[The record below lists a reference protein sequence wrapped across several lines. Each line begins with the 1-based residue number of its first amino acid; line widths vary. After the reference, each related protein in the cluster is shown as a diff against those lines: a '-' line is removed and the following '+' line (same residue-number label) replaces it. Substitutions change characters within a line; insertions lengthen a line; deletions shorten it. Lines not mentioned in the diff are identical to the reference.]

1 MARLEIAE
9 LREANPH
16 LQDDYRIAWIT
27 VLNAAQGVP
36 EPHVAASYAVLGLHP
51 LKVWPAIVE
60 RRKALLGPLYVDES
74 LPPKKPAESVRI
86 EHEFSE
92 RVVGWEEFSSKETR
106 REIVEI
112 PRRWKSVEEPGMA
125 TSTARAYSNSASR
138 KSENPSLFSV
148 RQLVESSTW
157 PAEYR
162 ALLLAMLQKNQ
173 FGTEL
178 WYSQL
183 NLSRDLG
190 KSYSTVRRMMRR
202 LREGHHFG
210 KKNVVHCPAVLEK
223 TIDPNMRPN
232 GELRRSTTY
241 RLHRQNL
248 NQRPTPEEIRERSV
262 GAFCPLPARPDRPIP
277 PSPSPTPVRPEHRS
291 SQREARPQVKL
302 AKSET
307 SKLVANVLELMKG
320 RTTSGSRFEGMGGNL
335 SPGDPGYRAPMNF
348 RAALEAVCE
357 AWKRTPESVLEA
369 LKFWGYKFEE
379 SEGP

>member
-1 MARLEIAE
+1 LVAAE
-9 LREANPH
+9 AAEVNPH
-16 LQDDYRIAWIT
+16 LQDDYRIARIT
-27 VLNAAQGVP
+27 VANAAQCVP
-36 EPHVAASYAVLGLHP
+36 EPHVVATYAVLGLHP
-51 LKVWPAIVE
+51 LKVWPAIIE
-60 RRKALLGPLYVDES
+60 RRKALLGPFYVDES
-74 LPPKKPAESVRI
+74 LPPKKPVESVRLI
-86 EHEFSE
+86 EESRR
-92 RVVGWEEFSSKETR
+92 RVVGEESSGKRTQR
-106 REIVEI
+106 GIVEI
-112 PRRWKSVEEPGMA
+112 PRRLKRVEEPGMA
-125 TSTARAYSNSASR
+125 ASTARAYRNSERA

-162 ALLLAMLQKNQ
+162 ALLLAMLEKNQ

-210 KKNVVHCPAVLEK
+210 KKNIVHCPAVLEK
-223 TIDPNMRPN
+223 TIDANMRPN

-248 NQRPTPEEIRERSV
+248 NLRPTPKEIRERSV
-262 GAFCPLPARPDRPIP
+262 GAFCPLPMRPDRPIP
-277 PSPSPTPVRPEHRS
+277 PSPSPASARPEHRS
-291 SQREARPQVKL
+291 SQRETRPQPKL

-307 SKLVANVLELMKG
+307 TKLVANVLELMKG
-320 RTTSGSRFEGMGGNL
+320 RTTTGTRFEGIGGNL
-335 SPGDPGYRAPMNF
+335 SPGDPGYRAPMKF